1 MVCSRGII
9 IRMIS
14 GLEKYF
20 LVVSLQ
26 MLVFR
31 PDIGK
36 VMQWIELV
44 AWRLETGDV
53 EIIIDFLLPLETLC
67 VGIWIAGEFLSM
79 MHDKKQA
86 EGCLNIS
93 I

>member
-1 MVCSRGII
+1 
-9 IRMIS
+9 MIS

-44 AWRLETGDV
+44 DWRLEMYRSSL
-53 EIIIDFLLPLETLC
+53 IFFC
-67 VGIWIAGEFLSM
+67 
-79 MHDKKQA
+79 H
-86 EGCLNIS
+86 
-93 I
+93 